1 MLKSKDLG
9 EAIKE
14 AINLKIASGAVRT
27 KKEIAAHFGVQP
39 PSLHDWIK
47 NGTIGKEKLPELW
60 RYFSDVVGPSHW
72 GFNQYPGTDFVPP
85 NPDTHALSKQPRS
98 VKASFALTV
107 NFELYDIQ
115 ASAGPGRTIKEHPQ
129 VLRQVSVLESWARQ
143 TLGNRDFSNIKLITA
158 NGTSMQGTIDN
169 GDVLF
174 VDVSVKQFDG
184 DGIYVISRS
193 DELHVKR
200 LQRLH
205 GMRLAIISD
214 NKSNKTETLNAQE
227 ANEVII
233 CGRVL
238 AAWNLKRLWM

>member
-1 MLKSKDLG
+1 MLKSKALG
-9 EAIKE
+9 DAINV

-27 KKEIAAHFGVQP
+27 KKQIAAHFGIQP

-72 GFNQYPGTDFVPP
+72 GLDNYPDIDFSSSFTD
-85 NPDTHALSKQPRS
+85 N
-98 VKASFALTV
+98 KASQIAPISGKITFAQTV
-107 NFELYDIQ
+107 TFDLYDIQ
-115 ASAGPGRTIKEHPQ
+115 ASAGPGRSIKEYPQ

-143 TLGNRDFSNIKLITA
+143 ALGNCDFSKVKLITA
-158 NGTSMQGTIDN
+158 NGTSMEGTIAN

-174 VDVSVKQFDG
+174 VDVSVRYFDG

-193 DELHVKR
+193 EELHVKR

-205 GMRLAIISD
+205 GMKLAIISD
-214 NKSNKTETLNAQE
+214 NRQNKTETLNAQE